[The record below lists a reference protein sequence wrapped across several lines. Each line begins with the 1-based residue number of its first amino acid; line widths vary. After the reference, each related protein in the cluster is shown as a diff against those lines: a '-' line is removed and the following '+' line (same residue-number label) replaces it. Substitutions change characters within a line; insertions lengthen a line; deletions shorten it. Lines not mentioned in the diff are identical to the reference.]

1 MSEKT
6 KIHLLNWKSDPVCG
20 FKVQTESIAGT
31 DWVGTADLRHVTCE
45 ECLKILDDAKSE
57 E

>member
-1 MSEKT
+1 MSEEA

-31 DWVGTADLRHVTCE
+31 DWVGTADLRYVTCE
-45 ECLKILDDAKSE
+45 KCLKILDDAKAE